1 MRPGS
6 FGMTNQLARARRT
19 VSFWRIMETLFQDLR
34 YGVRTLLKNPGF
46 TAIAVIALALGIGAN
61 TVIFSVVDSVLLRPL
76 PFKDSDRL
84 VMLWE
89 TNLQQSDQ
97 QGRNAQATGIANFTD
112 WSSQNQVFEEM
123 AAYFNWTYNLTGVD
137 EPERLEAAVV
147 TGSFFDVLKA
157 QSSLGRRIVPDDDQ
171 PGKDNVVVLSHGIWQ
186 RRFGAETAIIGKTIT
201 LNRNSYTVIG
211 VMPRDFEFPDRKAE
225 LWVPA
230 GFNPSQKQDRA
241 GKFLK
246 VIARL
251 KPGAQVEAARAEMGA
266 IASQLEQQYP
276 DTNGGWGV
284 DLTPLQENETGSARP
299 ALLLLLGAVGF
310 VLLIA
315 CANVSNLLLA
325 RAAARRKEMAI
336 RAALGASR
344 LRLISQMLTESAL
357 LALLGAGAG
366 MLLAVWGIDLL
377 VSLNPGEIAR
387 LSEARIDGRA
397 LGFTLMLSIL
407 TTLIFGLVP
416 ALSASKPDLQRAI
429 KETGQTSAG
438 NSGLKLHNILVVSEV
453 AVTLVLLVGAGL
465 MIRSFLRLHEVNPG
479 FNTENMLTMRIWL
492 PASKYGSNQQQ
503 SAFFQEVTERI
514 ENVAG
519 IRSVGAIQD
528 IPLRAN
534 RMGFKFEIEG
544 RAPTLDVEEPDAAYR
559 AITPEYFRTMSIPLL
574 DGREFTAQ
582 DGPNAPPVI
591 IINRSMARQFFP
603 GENPLG
609 KRLRFGQ
616 QDAPWYG
623 IIGIAEDVK
632 HMGLDAE
639 EGAAIYQPYAQKQF
653 EFLRWM
659 TLVMRTDAEPLS
671 LTSAIRSQVQAVDR
685 DQPVYEIATLRQLL
699 STSVAKPRFYT
710 ALMGAFALLAL
721 TLAAVGTYGVLS
733 FSVNQRRREIG
744 IRLALGA
751 QAGDIFKLVVVRG
764 LRLALVGV
772 AIGVCGA
779 LLLTRLMSSL
789 LFDIS
794 ATDPATFIVISLA
807 LVGVALGASF
817 VPARRAMKVDP
828 MVALRYE

>member
-1 MRPGS
+1 
-6 FGMTNQLARARRT
+6 
-19 VSFWRIMETLFQDLR
+19 METLFQDLR